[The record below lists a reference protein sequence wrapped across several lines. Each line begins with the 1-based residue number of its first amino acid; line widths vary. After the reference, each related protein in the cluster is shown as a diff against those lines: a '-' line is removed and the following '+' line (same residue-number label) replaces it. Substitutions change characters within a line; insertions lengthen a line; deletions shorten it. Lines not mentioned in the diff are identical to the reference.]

1 MFDSAELLKDV
12 NVFHNNNKIPKKET
26 EKKKKRP
33 TRFGAISLLNYNI

>member
-26 EKKKKRP
+26 EKKKRNAQQ
-33 TRFGAISLLNYNI
+33 GLGLLAC